1 MANKEQ
7 ALRLRAIRA
16 LGPYLHRE
24 ELIEL
29 ARRPHAGEVRTHN
42 DEGETYSIHAS
53 IVNDRFII
61 EAESWSLHLEISFFL
76 TFSEC
81 LEEHQKVSNCCL

>member
-1 MANKEQ
+1 MAIDIDHRVTKQQYTPLLPFNGIKGGRKTSCMACQQKKKKKKKKNKEQ

-42 DEGETYSIHAS
+42 DSC
-53 IVNDRFII
+53 FI
-61 EAESWSLHLEISFFL
+61 
-76 TFSEC
+76 T
-81 LEEHQKVSNCCL
+81 